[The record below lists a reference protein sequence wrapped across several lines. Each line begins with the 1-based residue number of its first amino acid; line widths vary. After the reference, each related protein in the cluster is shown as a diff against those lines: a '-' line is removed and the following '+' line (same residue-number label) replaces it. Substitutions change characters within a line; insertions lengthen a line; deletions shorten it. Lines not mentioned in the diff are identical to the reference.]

1 MFHGPL
7 ASLVPSAGSRCVL
20 YGQAALPMALWSVST
35 CSRVSRMPLH
45 DLFTER
51 VKEAFFMLVTSQV
64 QELDGWIF
72 WTAGLHMSLGLLSSK
87 NLYSKMTIT

>member
-1 MFHGPL
+1 
-7 ASLVPSAGSRCVL
+7 
-20 YGQAALPMALWSVST
+20 
-35 CSRVSRMPLH
+35 
-45 DLFTER
+45 
-51 VKEAFFMLVTSQV
+51 MLVTSQV